1 MAPARFL
8 AEEGNDQQQRAIG
21 SRPPRGR
28 FVFSAGM
35 VAIGAVLVT
44 MYIDSSRRANEAAFV
59 VAPQIE
65 SLDIQEDHVL
75 RGPAAM
81 RFCMLLLERA
91 EAELA
96 NYDDMTA
103 TFHRQERIDGV
114 LMEPNV
120 MELKV
125 RNEPYG
131 VFSRWVT
138 PHVGREIIWQ
148 PNANDGMIV
157 VYPGGPRGWLLPQ
170 VSVDPNGDQ
179 AMSENRRPVS
189 ELGIWK
195 FARRLLEGRRLDLAE
210 PNIDVWMT
218 QNQRIADRDCYCF
231 TVLAPE
237 KTETSRNY
245 KTVVFIDRE
254 TELPLGCQLFGWPES
269 DDAEATPPL
278 EESYVFEQLKV
289 GVGLTDLA
297 FDIDNPDY
305 HFGKR

>member
-1 MAPARFL
+1 MAADCRDPRQQEVL
-8 AEEGNDQQQRAIG
+8 AP
-21 SRPPRGR
+21 RPPRGR

-44 MYIDSSRRANEAAFV
+44 MYIDSSRRSNEAAFV
-59 VAPQIE
+59 ATPQVE

-75 RGPAAM
+75 RGRAAM
-81 RFCMLLLERA
+81 RFCMLLLEHA

-103 TFHRQERIDGV
+103 TFHRQERVDGV

-125 RNEPYG
+125 RNEPYS
-131 VFSRWVT
+131 VFSRWAT
-138 PHVGREIIWQ
+138 PHEGREIIWR
-148 PNANDGMIV
+148 PDANDGMVV

-170 VSVDPNGDQ
+170 VKVDPNGDQ

-195 FARRLLEGRRLDLAE
+195 FAHRLLEGRRLDLIE
-210 PNIDVWMT
+210 PDLDVWMT
-218 QNQRIADRDCYCF
+218 QNQRIAGRDCYCF
-231 TVLAPE
+231 TVLTPQ
-237 KTETSRNY
+237 KTDTARYFKS
-245 KTVVFIDRE
+245 VVFIDRE
-254 TELPLGCQLFGWPES
+254 TELPLGCQLFGWPEA
-269 DDAEATPPL
+269 DDAEPPL
-278 EESYVFEQLKV
+278 EESYVFEDLKT
-289 GVGLTDLA
+289 GVGLSELA
-297 FDIDNPDY
+297 FDISNPDY

>member
-1 MAPARFL
+1 MAADRR
-8 AEEGNDQQQRAIG
+8 DSRQQQNVLAP
-21 SRPPRGR
+21 RPPRGR

-44 MYIDSSRRANEAAFV
+44 MYLESSRRSNEAAFV
-59 VAPQIE
+59 AMPEVE

-81 RFCMLLLERA
+81 RFCMLLLEHA
-91 EAELA
+91 ETELA

-120 MELKV
+120 MQLKV
-125 RNEPYG
+125 RNEPYSI
-131 VFSRWVT
+131 FSRWTT
-138 PHVGREIIWQ
+138 PHEGREIIWR
-148 PNANDGMIV
+148 PDANDGMIV
-157 VYPGGPRGWLLPQ
+157 VYPGGPRAWLLPE
-170 VSVDPNGDQ
+170 VKVDPYGDQ

-195 FARRLLEGRRLDLAE
+195 FAHRLLEGRRLDLDE
-210 PNIDVWMT
+210 PGIDVWMT

-231 TVLAPE
+231 TILAPQQ
-237 KTETSRNY
+237 TETARYY

-269 DDAEATPPL
+269 ETADAVPPL
-278 EESYVFEQLKV
+278 EESYVFEDLRV

-297 FDIDNPDY
+297 FDADNPNY